1 MDEAAAQ
8 ERDQRRRL
16 RESGRLLLRAQLK
29 DTGRDRPS
37 VTKAVSLYNQE
48 TAALALNDLCSY
60 IRRRLQN
67 QFLEQWLSQ
76 AKQTLLGQL
85 PPGSDATGSSDNHGP
100 GPRQDEAGV
109 D

>member
-1 MDEAAAQ
+1 MDGAAAQ

-48 TAALALNDLCSY
+48 TATLALNDLFSY
-60 IRRRLQN
+60 IRHRLQN
-67 QFLEQWLSQ
+67 QFLELSQ
-76 AKQTLLGQL
+76 AKQTLLGRL
-85 PPGSDATGSSDNHGP
+85 PPGSDATGSSDKHDP
-100 GPRQDEAGV
+100 GPRQAEAGV

>member
-1 MDEAAAQ
+1 MDGAAAQ
-8 ERDQRRRL
+8 ERDQL

-48 TAALALNDLCSY
+48 TAALALDGLFGY
-60 IRRRLQN
+60 VRHRLQN

-76 AKQTLLGQL
+76 AKQTLLRRTTM
-85 PPGSDATGSSDNHGP
+85 AGP
-100 GPRQDEAGV
+100 LAG
-109 D
+109 

>member
-1 MDEAAAQ
+1 MDGAAAQ
-8 ERDQRRRL
+8 KREQRRRL

-29 DTGRDRPS
+29 DTGRDGPS
-37 VTKAVSLYNQE
+37 VTKAISLYNQE
-48 TAALALNDLCSY
+48 TATLALNDLFSY
-60 IRRRLQN
+60 IRHRLQN
-67 QFLEQWLSQ
+67 QFLERWLCQ

-85 PPGSDATGSSDNHGP
+85 PPGSDATGSSGNHGP

>member
-1 MDEAAAQ
+1 MDGAAAQ

-16 RESGRLLLRAQLK
+16 GVRPTLAPCAVEGY
-29 DTGRDRPS
+29 GRDRPS

-48 TAALALNDLCSY
+48 TATLALNDLFSY
-60 IRRRLQN
+60 IRHRLQN
-67 QFLEQWLSQ
+67 QFLEQWLRQ